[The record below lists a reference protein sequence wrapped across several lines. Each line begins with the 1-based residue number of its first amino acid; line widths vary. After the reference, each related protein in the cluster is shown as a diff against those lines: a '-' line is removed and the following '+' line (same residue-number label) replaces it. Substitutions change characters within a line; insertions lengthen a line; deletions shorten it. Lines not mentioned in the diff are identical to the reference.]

1 MWLSIQSQEGGVTL
15 VEVRGEVAH
24 DELSGRPD
32 PLAELL
38 GSGCY
43 GGRVLLDLQHV
54 NTLDSTGICWLLS
67 CRKQFRE
74 NGGKFVLHS
83 PSDFAH
89 DVLKV
94 LNLGLVI
101 PIAED
106 KEAALDIINQ
116 DD

>member
-1 MWLSIQSQEGGVTL
+1 MRLSVQSQEGGVTR

-38 GSGCY
+38 GSDCY
-43 GGRVLLDLQHV
+43 QGKVLLDLRHV
-54 NTLDSTGICWLLS
+54 DTLDSTGVCWLLS
-67 CRKQFRE
+67 CRKHFRE
-74 NGGKFVLHS
+74 HGGKFVLHS
-83 PSDFAH
+83 PSEFAR

-94 LNLGLVI
+94 LNLALVV

-106 KEAALDIINQ
+106 EQAALEIVNR

>member
-1 MWLSIQSQEGGVTL
+1 MRLSIQSKEGGVTR

-32 PLAELL
+32 PLTELL
-38 GSGCY
+38 GSDCY
-43 GGRVLLDLQHV
+43 GGKVLLSLQRV
-54 NTLDSTGICWLLS
+54 ETLDSTGVCWLLS
-67 CRKQFRE
+67 CRKNFRE
-74 NGGKFVLHS
+74 HGGKFVLHS
-83 PSDFAH
+83 PSDFAR

-94 LNLGLVI
+94 LNLALVI

-106 KEAALDIINQ
+106 EEAALKIINQ